1 MRQLSKILV
10 VAILAVSLIGAAG
23 IAAGEPTEPIADDSV
38 NVTNDT
44 TEIFADVYLNDS
56 AEESATV
63 EVSLLDETDGELDV
77 ETLEVEP
84 GEWESVE
91 WDVNVSEGD
100 GTAEI
105 NTTDGTTESV
115 DVGDELTVD
124 VLGDETA
131 DEWIDAD
138 DVEIGTIEDSGLLG
152 GVLPAEI
159 AGLSTPL
166 VLGIVVV
173 LFVLFRASDN

>member
-1 MRQLSKILV
+1 MRHISKILV
-10 VAILAVSLIGAAG
+10 VAILAVSLLGAAG

-91 WDVNVSEGD
+91 WDVNVSED
-100 GTAEI
+100 DATAEI
-105 NTTDGTTESV
+105 NTTDGYETV

-124 VLGDETA
+124 VLGDATA

>member
-10 VAILAVSLIGAAG
+10 VAVLAVSLLGAAG

-91 WDVNVSEGD
+91 WDVNVSEED

-105 NTTDGTTESV
+105 NTTDGYETV